1 MPKAVSITAD
11 DLTPARTKPKAAAR
25 QRGEVPSADLVP
37 IQFRM
42 PPDFVRQFKQA
53 ALDDNMKLNELL
65 KVIFHEYQQKYR
77 KKIGESKTPPPK
89 ISRGPKEAQASRAA
103 SASRGE
109 HDQTEPTARRIYRAP
124 A

>member
-25 QRGEVPSADLVP
+25 QRGEVSSADLVP

-65 KVIFHEYQQKYR
+65 KVIFHEYQQKHR
-77 KKIGESKTPPPK
+77 K
-89 ISRGPKEAQASRAA
+89 R
-103 SASRGE
+103 
-109 HDQTEPTARRIYRAP
+109 
-124 A
+124 